1 MTNPK
6 GGIRDKVEKH
16 FTQFSFP
23 RGGNRRCSAL
33 QWDFRISPYFAK
45 STPDYGCYPYDMEK
59 KLYEI
64 IAELLREQ
72 NLISDS
78 EFKRIGRLIQSEY
91 GGKITCERKD
101 G

>member
-1 MTNPK
+1 MEIGVIQRYN
-6 GGIRDKVEKH
+6 GISRYLDILINQCWI
-16 FTQFSFP
+16 F
-23 RGGNRRCSAL
+23 
-33 QWDFRISPYFAK
+33 
-45 STPDYGCYPYDMEK
+45 GCYPYDMEK

-101 G
+101 E